1 MGKDLRAK
9 IHRLVD
15 SISDERLAIL
25 WPHLQEVACDVWM
38 LSKIEAAQQR
48 LRPGDTLT
56 CEEAKQFLQ
65 QPPEKIHW

>member
-1 MGKDLRAK
+1 MGNDLRAK

-15 SISDERLAIL
+15 TISDERLAIL
-25 WPHLQEVACDVWM
+25 LPHLQEIACDVWM
-38 LSKIEAAQQR
+38 LSQIEEAHKR

-56 CEEAKQFLQ
+56 CEEAMQFLQ